1 MTRPTPKTV
10 PWDRDYWANGEK
22 GILSAQRCQDCNRL
36 WYYPKPVCPTCMSE
50 NFIYEH
56 LSGAGEIYTFSIVRR
71 PENPSFVDEAP
82 YAFIDVR
89 LDEGIRLLSRLA
101 DEADAAYLQIGDRVQ
116 AEMLPVGD
124 GTKFLPYFRKVR

>member
-22 GILSAQRCQDCNRL
+22 GILSAQRCQDCDRL

-89 LDEGIRLLSRLA
+89 LDEGIRASRNA
-101 DEADAAYLQIGDRVQ
+101 SCGRWHQVPAV
-116 AEMLPVGD
+116 LPQGSL
-124 GTKFLPYFRKVR
+124 TR